1 MNINWMLSLAVLSM
15 LSAIQNVK
23 LPSSSSSSHSQETKT
38 DMSRRKQRN
47 PKPIF
52 NSTEENESEE
62 TATSHM

>member
-1 MNINWMLSLAVLSM
+1 M

-52 NSTEENESEE
+52 NSTEENESQD
-62 TATSHM
+62 TATSPT